1 MGMKGW
7 DWSGQDDERP
17 DWDRLFVGLRDGA
30 FLGAEP
36 GVRKRGMVSINSGWL
51 ARGGLLRLY
60 ADRLEFEPNPLERLL
75 LARPRVIAFA
85 DLERIERRP
94 ADPEL
99 LSVGGEAP
107 RMRLHRHESAH
118 IDVLPAGRTLDEWL
132 VAIRESWT
140 WWSRRGTTAESDDGD
155 T

>member
-7 DWSGQDDERP
+7 DWSGQDEERP

-36 GVRKRGMVSINSGWL
+36 GVRKRGMVSINAGWL

-75 LARPRVIAFA
+75 FARGRVIAF
-85 DLERIERRP
+85 DELDHIERRP
-94 ADPEL
+94 DSAEL

-107 RMRLHRHESAH
+107 RMRLHRHDGGH
-118 IDVLPAGRTLDEWL
+118 LDILPAGRTLDAWL
-132 VAIRESWT
+132 LAIRESWT
-140 WWSRRGTTAESDDGD
+140 WWSRRGVVAEGDDAD
-155 T
+155 I